1 MIHTAIQVKAK
12 IRNIVK
18 GDDKKAKALIRTFF
32 MERFLERMSI
42 SKYRENFILK
52 GGMLV
57 SSLLGSNMRAT
68 MDIDTTVKALP
79 LNTEDAE
86 RIITEICNI
95 PLEDR
100 VTFRITSVDT
110 IMDDFDY
117 PGVRLHIEATLEK
130 MRNTIKIDISTDD
143 VITPS
148 AIEYD
153 YKLLF
158 EDRSILLFTYNTE
171 TLLAEKLQ
179 TIINRGLA
187 NTRMRDYYDFCGIA
201 EQEKFDWNTLRNA
214 FGATCE
220 KRETVF
226 SDEKMVNEIALIA
239 EDPEMKKRWE
249 YFRSK
254 NFFVGELEWETVMD
268 SMKEVI
274 SRVIDGE

>member
-1 MIHTAIQVKAK
+1 MIQTAIQLKAK
-12 IRNIVK
+12 VRNIAK

-32 MERFLERMSI
+32 MERFLERVSI

-57 SSLLGSNMRAT
+57 ASLLGSDMRAT

-86 RIITEICNI
+86 RIIAEICDI
-95 PLEDR
+95 SLEDG
-100 VTFRITSVDT
+100 VTFRITNVDT

-117 PGVRLHIEATLEK
+117 PGVRLHIEAMLEK

-148 AIEYD
+148 AIEYE

-158 EDRSILLFTYNTE
+158 EDRRIFLFTYNTE

-187 NTRMRDYYDFCGIA
+187 NTRMRDYYDLCGIA
-201 EQEKFDWNTLRNA
+201 EQEKYDCNTLRDA
-214 FGATCE
+214 FIATCE
-220 KRETVF
+220 KRETLF
-226 SDEKMVNEIALIA
+226 SDEKIVNEIALIA
-239 EDPEMKKRWE
+239 EDSEMKKRWE

-268 SMKEVI
+268 SIKEVV